1 MGSPLRLTVVGRS
14 GDAAAEA
21 WRLVGD
27 EFEAAEQAMSRFRE
41 TSDLTHVNRSAGTG
55 RATEVDPR
63 LARALA
69 AADRAG
75 RLTGGRFDA
84 RILADLERL
93 GYRGADLGDRP
104 TAPTPATGAAASGD
118 PLATTGPAR
127 WMTSMPRQSSIA
139 LDRPVDLG
147 GIGKGLALRWAW
159 RTVERSRALETPGGS
174 ADGGGGPGAI
184 GGPVTGVLLEAGGDL
199 IARGSSP
206 DGGPWSVGIEDPEG
220 GKDPL
225 AVIAVSS
232 GAVVTSSVGVHR
244 WRTDEGRTVHHLVD
258 PKTGEPGGEGLLAV
272 TVAGPDPAWAEVW
285 SKTLFLAGADGITA
299 LARGRGLAAW
309 WVGEH
314 GRLEMTAA
322 ARPYSIWVAR
332 ER

>member
-1 MGSPLRLTVVGRS
+1 MGSPLRMTVVGRS
-14 GDAAAEA
+14 AAAAELA
-21 WRLVGD
+21 WRLVVA
-27 EFEAAEQAMSRFRE
+27 EFEVAEQAMSRFRE
-41 TSDLTHVNRSAGTG
+41 TSDLTRVNRAAGTG
-55 RATEVDPR
+55 RAIEVDPR

-93 GYRGADLGDRP
+93 GYRGADLGIRP
-104 TAPTPATGAAASGD
+104 ASTSTAVAPDAVDAAGAAVSSD
-118 PLATTGPAR
+118 PTRTVDRTR
-127 WMTSMPRQSSIA
+127 WLTLTPRVSSVA

-159 RTVERSRALETPGGS
+159 RAVERSEVLETP
-174 ADGGGGPGAI
+174 DGDIAGPGA
-184 GGPVTGVLLEAGGDL
+184 GVLLEAGGDL

-206 DGGPWSVGIEDPEG
+206 DGGPWAVGIEDPAG
-220 GKDPL
+220 GEDPL
-225 AVIAVSS
+225 AVIGVSS
-232 GAVVTSSVGVHR
+232 GAVVTSSVSVHR
-244 WRTDEGRTVHHLVD
+244 WRTDEGRTIHHLVD
-258 PKTGEPGGEGLLAV
+258 PTTGEPGGEGLVAV

-285 SKTLFLAGADGITA
+285 SKTLFLAGAGGITE
-299 LARGRGLAAW
+299 LARARGLAAW
-309 WVGEH
+309 WTGER

-322 ARPYSIWVAR
+322 ARSCTTWVAQ

>member
-1 MGSPLRLTVVGRS
+1 MGSPLRLTVVGR
-14 GDAAAEA
+14 AAASAEQA
-21 WRLVGD
+21 WRVVVG
-27 EFEAAEQAMSRFRE
+27 EFEVAEQAMSRFRE
-41 TSDLTHVNRSAGTG
+41 TSDLTLVNRAAGTG
-55 RATEVDPR
+55 RAIEVDPR

-93 GYRGADLGDRP
+93 GYRGADLGERP
-104 TAPTPATGAAASGD
+104 ASTSTVGVEASSDAIGSAAS
-118 PLATTGPAR
+118 AR
-127 WMTSMPRQSSIA
+127 WLTSAPRVPSVA

-159 RTVERSRALETPGGS
+159 RAVERSRVLEATEDGV
-174 ADGGGGPGAI
+174 ADPVAGA
-184 GGPVTGVLLEAGGDL
+184 LLEAGGDL
-199 IARGSSP
+199 ISRGSSP
-206 DGGPWSVGIEDPEG
+206 LGGPWAIGIEDPAG

-225 AVIAVSS
+225 AVIAVSG

-285 SKTLFLAGADGITA
+285 SKTLFLAGADGIA
-299 LARGRGLAAW
+299 ELARGRGLAAW
-309 WVGEH
+309 WTRED

-322 ARPYSIWVAR
+322 ARSCTTWVAT
-332 ER
+332 EA